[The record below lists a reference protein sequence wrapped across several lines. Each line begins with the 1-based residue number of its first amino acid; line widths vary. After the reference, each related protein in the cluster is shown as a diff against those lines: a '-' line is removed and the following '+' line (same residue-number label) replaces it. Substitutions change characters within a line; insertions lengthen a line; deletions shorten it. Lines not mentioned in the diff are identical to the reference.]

1 MKRQQALELDSDIA
15 GMLELSDKE
24 FKTTMINM
32 LTVLTDKV
40 DSVQKQMGNV
50 SREVEIITKNKKE
63 TLEIKKSVME
73 KKRMPLMD
81 LLVNWT
87 RLRKKNL

>member
-15 GMLELSDKE
+15 GMLEQSDKE